1 MKIVSPA
8 NINNAILASSNV
20 SEDDYADWSSSTTYS
35 TRDRVIYVDPSAT
48 VTITIASPGVITWA
62 EHNLSNGQVVLFT
75 TTGTLPTGI
84 GTGVAYYVVERS
96 TDTFQISTVSNGA
109 PLVTTGAQSG
119 VHTGTAS
126 IHLVFESL
134 RSSNIN
140 NVPPV
145 SDLHWLQVSA
155 TNRWNMFDDS
165 VSSRTSNIDTV
176 DVNLDVVGRIN
187 SVAMLNMSAAEVRVI
202 VTDTID
208 GVIYDRTESLVSS
221 VGINTWYNWYFTP
234 ITRRR
239 DILFSDL
246 PSNANTEINVIV
258 SDSGSMA
265 EIGALVIGR
274 VNNIGPT
281 QYGLNVGIIDFSAKQ
296 RDSFGNTSVVER
308 GFSRRANL
316 SVWVNNNAVDQVV
329 NILTDVRA
337 IPVVYEASDQF
348 GSSLIYGF
356 YRDFDV
362 AVELPTRSLLDIT
375 IEGLT

>member
-1 MKIVSPA
+1 MKMVSPA
-8 NINNAILASSNV
+8 NVNNAILTTSNV
-20 SEDDYADWSSSTTYS
+20 SENDYADWSSATTYLIE
-35 TRDRVIYVDPSAT
+35 DRVIYVDPSAT

-62 EHNLSNGQVVLFT
+62 AHNLSDGQVVLFS

-84 GTGVAYYVVERS
+84 DAGVAYYIVERS
-96 TDTFQISTVSNGA
+96 SNTFQISITKNGA
-109 PLVTTGAQSG
+109 PIVTTGSQSG

-134 RSSNIN
+134 RNSNIN
-140 NVPPV
+140 NVPTV
-145 SDLHWLQVSA
+145 SSLHWLLVAA
-155 TNRWNMFDDS
+155 TNRWKMFDES

-176 DVNLDVVGRIN
+176 DVTLDVVGRIN
-187 SVAMLNMSAAEVRVI
+187 SVAMLNMNASEVQVI
-202 VTDTID
+202 VTDDID
-208 GVIYDRTESLVSS
+208 GVIYDRTENLVSV

-239 DILFSDL
+239 NILFSDL
-246 PSNANTEINVIV
+246 PSYANTEINVIIT
-258 SDSGSMA
+258 DTGNMA

-274 VNNIGPT
+274 VNNVGPT
-281 QYGLNVGIIDFSAKQ
+281 QYGLNVGIIDFSVKQ
-296 RDSFGNTSVVER
+296 RDSFGNVSVIER

-316 SVWVNNNAVDQVV
+316 NVWVDNNDVDNIV
-329 NILTDVRA
+329 NILADVRA

-362 AVELPTRSLLDIT
+362 VVEMPTVSLLDIT